1 MGHTILQKLKN
12 TMKYLTTNYKEFIRQ
27 KMNEGIRQNETT
39 GTNESNNKPV
49 KDNWW
54 IEMRDEFEK
63 IMKESD
69 EIHNSNC
76 G

>member
-1 MGHTILQKLKN
+1 MS
-12 TMKYLTTNYKEFIRQ
+12 YLTTNYKEFIRQ

-69 EIHNSNC
+69 EIHNSNR
-76 G
+76 GKLY